1 MRAPPFLTNVTAS
14 QVHRGLLYK
23 IGWATIAHAGAA
35 DQHQIEG
42 AISPRA
48 GLYGGWLSCHCMG
61 RTPPLFD
68 IHVDIVSASIVGF
81 YGSLIKGPWE
91 FFDRSGVGGALSGS
105 PTISSS
111 TAMCNTCFRHTFDS
125 TPTLNTQTYMKTSV
139 KAMSVQCSDQTIFH
153 KYHI

>member
-48 GLYGGWLSCHCMG
+48 ELYGGWLSCHCMG

-68 IHVDIVSASIVGF
+68 NLVDIVSASIVGF
-81 YGSLIKGPWE
+81 LWLPDK
-91 FFDRSGVGGALSGS
+91 R
-105 PTISSS
+105 
-111 TAMCNTCFRHTFDS
+111 
-125 TPTLNTQTYMKTSV
+125 TLG
-139 KAMSVQCSDQTIFH
+139 IL
-153 KYHI
+153 